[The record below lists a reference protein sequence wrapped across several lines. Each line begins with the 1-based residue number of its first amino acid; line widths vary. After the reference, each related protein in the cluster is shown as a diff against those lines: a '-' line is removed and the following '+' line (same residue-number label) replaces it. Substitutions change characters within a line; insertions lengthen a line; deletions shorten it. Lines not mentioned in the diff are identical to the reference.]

1 MFSSLTSERSGD
13 GHIGIKACRGVPEQL
28 RITVVSLAGEL
39 EAENQFPG
47 G

>member
-13 GHIGIKACRGVPEQL
+13 GHIGIKACRGVPEHFCF
-28 RITVVSLAGEL
+28 TVLSLAGEL
-39 EAENQFPG
+39 EAENQFQG